1 MSFQAMAAVRT
12 VRDISPTARLVLF
25 VLAQFAGADG
35 LCHPSQQTIADEAGL
50 SERAVRNGLKELR
63 EAGVITT
70 ARRCRRNGSRTSDQI
85 ELMFYAARE
94 EREDDVRLTK
104 PGKSNRQDVPV
115 HTESDNRQDV
125 PEAYRQITSSLPAA
139 GAAPTTFE
147 SVREYPE
154 QETIVSRSEREC
166 GDDGFDDGLAAY
178 PASGRGVTNEGEAR
192 TAWAAAVVDAG
203 GAGRL
208 TAAVRAYA
216 VDPSLKRR
224 DFGAPSFQR
233 WLGENRWRT
242 WLRAEGDAPVV
253 VSVWSGPEDVEAA
266 VADAIGA
273 AGVASYL
280 RTAGWDG
287 ERRIVRAATSIAGQR
302 LRDGAGSAL
311 KAIGVKVEIVAAGSA
326 RHG

>member
-63 EAGVITT
+63 DAGVITT

-85 ELMFYAARE
+85 ELLFYAARE

-104 PGKSNRQDVPV
+104 SRKSNRQDVPV
-115 HTESDNRQDV
+115 HTEGDNRQDV
-125 PEAYRQITSSLPAA
+125 PEAYRQITSTLPAA

-154 QETIVSRSEREC
+154 QETNVSRSERERA
-166 GDDGFDDGLAAY
+166 DDGFDDGLAAY

-192 TAWAAAVVDAG
+192 AAWAAAVVEAG
-203 GAGRL
+203 GADRL

-233 WLGENRWRT
+233 WLVENRWRT
-242 WLRAEGDAPVV
+242 WLEGDAPVAV
-253 VSVWSGPEDVEAA
+253 AGWSGPDNVRAA
-266 VADAIGA
+266 VVGA
-273 AGVASYL
+273 MGEAGVANYL
-280 RTAGWDG
+280 RWAGWDAASRTVMAATRIGG
-287 ERRIVRAATSIAGQR
+287 ERLRA
-302 LRDGAGSAL
+302 GAGSAL
-311 KAIGVKVEIVAAGSA
+311 KAIGVKVEIAAAGSA